1 MARGATTA
9 TAQSKQRWLFFLA
22 MSLPLLRGTTWH
34 NSMFRPLCAQV
45 MACCATSGCD
55 RLCEA
60 TRAICCSHCSSG
72 NHSRRCN
79 RRMKGQLRAILS
91 TCLTLGCH
99 LLVAQGHT
107 HCCAT
112 CRRTSGVQHKHSCK
126 LRQASLMTSM
136 SIIPARLPAYT
147 QSGDID
153 LNAMD

>member
-1 MARGATTA
+1 MGVDRRATTA
-9 TAQSKQRWLFFLA
+9 AAKSKQCWL
-22 MSLPLLRGTTWH
+22 LPCNKPAFAQRRI
-34 NSMFRPLCAQV
+34 SMFRPLCAQV

-79 RRMKGQLRAILS
+79 RRMRGQLRAILS

-126 LRQASLMTSM
+126 LRQASLVTSM
-136 SIIPARLPAYT
+136 NIIPARLPACT
-147 QSGDID
+147 RRGDID